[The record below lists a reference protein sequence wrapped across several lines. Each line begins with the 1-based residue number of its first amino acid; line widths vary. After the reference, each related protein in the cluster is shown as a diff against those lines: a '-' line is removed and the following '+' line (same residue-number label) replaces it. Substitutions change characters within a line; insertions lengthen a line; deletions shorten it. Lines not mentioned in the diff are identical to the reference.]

1 LVLVAQVLQV
11 TATTMVVQWTGGRN
25 TPRRRLAYRPYLAKS
40 IPSSR
45 LCDTHI
51 DDIARRCPW
60 HKHRQA
66 VEIAHTVSA
75 MGQALD
81 SYSAAGQLWL
91 DLVRGFVYLSAVPA
105 HGFPV

>member
-1 LVLVAQVLQV
+1 V
-11 TATTMVVQWTGGRN
+11 TAATTVILWTGGRD

-45 LCDTHI
+45 LCDIHV
-51 DDIARRCPW
+51 DHIARRCPW
-60 HKHRQA
+60 HKYRQA
-66 VEIAHTVSA
+66 IEIAHTIAA

-81 SYSAAGQLWL
+81 GHSPSGQLWL

-105 HGFPV
+105 HGLSV